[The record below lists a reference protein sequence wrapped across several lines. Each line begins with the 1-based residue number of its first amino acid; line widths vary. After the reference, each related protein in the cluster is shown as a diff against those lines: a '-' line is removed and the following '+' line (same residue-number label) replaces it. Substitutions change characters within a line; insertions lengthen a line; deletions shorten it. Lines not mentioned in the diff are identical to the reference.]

1 MGQPLFLSLKV
12 MNILIKEERQESVCG
27 LSEGTRHH
35 GGLHSAVSGR
45 SQISVPG
52 TVTCPRDRR

>member
-27 LSEGTRHH
+27 LSEGMRHH
-35 GGLHSAVSGR
+35 GGLHSAVSSH

-52 TVTCPRDRR
+52 TVTCPGDRR